1 MSGSFLRLLLLVSA
15 LVLLYLMIM
24 RPTQLRRIGRTA
36 RLVGTVYVVAILIS
50 AAIHLTV
57 GWGT

>member
-1 MSGSFLRLLLLVSA
+1 MSGSFLRLFLVASA
-15 LVLLYLMIM
+15 LVLLYLMIV
-24 RPTQLRRIGRTA
+24 RPTQLGRIGRTA

-50 AAIHLTV
+50 AVIHLTV